1 MMNKNFTN
9 YLKNIKKN
17 LSYNESMTVVV
28 GNEAADLDSMA
39 SALMYAY
46 YLNLKDETVKSVP
59 LINIP
64 RADFKLRTEAVYL
77 FEAAGVDMD
86 ELLFAEDVD
95 LNRLNEKNLLSL
107 VLVDHNKL
115 SSAHSPFLNSVTGVL
130 DHHADEKSYPDGIF
144 TDIRPVG
151 SASTIVGEFFLA
163 NAEEEISGPI
173 ATLILG
179 TILLDTVNLDPEAG
193 RVTDADKAVAEKI
206 MAISGLDRTQL
217 FDKLQFE
224 KFNVSSL
231 GSYDLLRKDYKEW
244 QMGPVKCGIGS
255 VLLPVEDWIEKD
267 PEIVSACDKYL
278 KERELD
284 VLFAMNAFTNP
295 EFTRQMV
302 VYIPDEN
309 LRINTISFLEAS
321 DLGLG
326 KIDGSSLKNSDVCA
340 FYNQAN
346 LGISRKKL
354 QPIIKEYF
362 EK

>member
-1 MMNKNFTN
+1 MSNNFKT
-9 YLKNIKKN
+9 YLKNIKN
-17 LSYNESMTVVV
+17 DLSYDKPMTVVV

-39 SALMYAY
+39 TAVLYAY
-46 YLNLKDETVKSVP
+46 YLKSLDGAVNSVP

-77 FEAAGVDMD
+77 FDAAGIDSD
-86 ELLFAEDVD
+86 ELIFAEDLD
-95 LNRLNEKNLLSL
+95 LKRLNDKDLLSL
-107 VLVDHNKL
+107 ILVDHNKL
-115 SSAHSPFLNSVTGVL
+115 STAHSEFLNCITGIL
-130 DHHADEKSYPDGIF
+130 DHHADEKQYPEGIF

-151 SASTIVGEFFLA
+151 SASTLVGELFIK
-163 NAEEEISGPI
+163 NAEETVSGPVG
-173 ATLILG
+173 TLILG
-179 TILLDTVNLDPEAG
+179 TILLDTVNLDPDAG
-193 RVTDADKAVAEKI
+193 RVTDADSAVAEKI
-206 MAISGLDRTQL
+206 MAITGLDRKEL

-244 QMGPVKCGIGS
+244 QMGSVKCGIGS
-255 VLLPVEDWIEKD
+255 VLLPVEDWIAKD
-267 PEIVSACDKYL
+267 PGIVSACEKYL

-295 EFTRQMV
+295 EFTRQIV
-302 VYIPDEN
+302 VYIPDED
-309 LRINTISFLEAS
+309 LRRKTIDFLEAS
-321 DLGLG
+321 DLGLSE
-326 KIDGSSLKNSDVCA
+326 IDSTSVEGSEKCA

-354 QPIIKEYF
+354 QPIIKDFF

>member
-1 MMNKNFTN
+1 MDNNLTT
-9 YLKNIKKN
+9 YLKTIKNK
-17 LSYNESMTVVV
+17 LSYDKPMTVVV

-39 SALMYAY
+39 SALLYAY
-46 YLNLKDETVKSVP
+46 YLNFKDETVNAIP

-64 RADFKLRTEAVYL
+64 RTDFKLRTEAVYL
-77 FEAAGVDMD
+77 FDAAGISNDD
-86 ELLFAEDVD
+86 LIFEEDID
-95 LNRLNEKNLLSL
+95 LKRLNNQNLLSL

-115 SSAHSPFLNSVTGVL
+115 SSAHSDYKNSITGIL
-130 DHHADEKSYPDGIF
+130 DHHADEKNYPEGIF

-151 SASTIVGEFFLA
+151 SASTIVGEFFLNSA
-163 NAEEEISGPI
+163 VEEISPSVG
-173 ATLILG
+173 TLILG

-193 RVTDADKAVAEKI
+193 RVTDADTAVAEKI
-206 MAISGLDRTQL
+206 IGIADLDRKQL

-244 QMGPVKCGIGS
+244 QMGSVKCGIGS
-255 VLLPVEDWIEKD
+255 VLLPVEDWIRKD
-267 PEIVSACDKYL
+267 PKIVSACDKYL
-278 KERELD
+278 KERNLD

-302 VYIPDEN
+302 VYIPDEK

-321 DLGLG
+321 DLGLA
-326 KIDGSSLKNSDVCA
+326 KIDASSVENSDQCA
-340 FYNQAN
+340 FYNQSN

-354 QPIIKEYF
+354 QPVIKEYF